1 MLTLDWTPLF
11 NTMTI
16 FNTMTNTPIALS
28 FGAHCETLFTPL
40 NSAVTP
46 FSRDRNSLLFSLS
59 NLYFLHFLLPYLQL
73 LTSCIMSPSKES
85 SLFVLVEPHGA
96 IAQAICEYPENVKY
110 RRYGRARADFAV
122 GNHNQ
127 DGLDL
132 SAQAVDPE
140 TFANA
145 DLVLSLNPGP
155 KDLSKGFVFGSDPQT
170 CDVLLAKD
178 KTSGISG
185 NHFSINVDWRSGNPL
200 ITCLTPDD
208 GTGIHILSLSESLWK
223 LYLRAASKEIEPNT
237 TITVR
242 VSRRIK
248 LVIHNPSRDRNE
260 YGYNKNLQ
268 DYLKRSQN
276 AIPDMRNMRLYDPE
290 QTPLMI
296 SRTRGLTGREY
307 VTTTSSVGGKI
318 VHCEARGHQNWA
330 GDSQTFIVKRYRYTS
345 NRWNKHARDKLN
357 MLCALRQVSDFERML
372 ILNFI
377 ADFL

>member
-1 MLTLDWTPLF
+1 MISKYFSFFPLSHL
-11 NTMTI
+11 
-16 FNTMTNTPIALS
+16 P
-28 FGAHCETLFTPL
+28 
-40 NSAVTP
+40 
-46 FSRDRNSLLFSLS
+46 SLQL
-59 NLYFLHFLLPYLQL
+59 LLPYIRL
-73 LTSCIMSPSKES
+73 LVPYIMPPEGLS
-85 SLFVLVEPHGA
+85 SFLVLVEPAGA
-96 IAQAICEYPENVKY
+96 VAPIAFQYPENAEY
-110 RRYGRARADFAV
+110 HRYGRARAALPEDDDNDS
-122 GNHNQ
+122 GDSDQSTHT
-127 DGLDL
+127 
-132 SAQAVDPE
+132 VDPDIL
-140 TFANA
+140 AKA
-145 DLVLSLNPGP
+145 YLALSFDPGP

-178 KTSGISG
+178 KTSGVSG

-330 GDSQTFIVKRYRYTS
+330 GGSQTFIVKRYRYTS